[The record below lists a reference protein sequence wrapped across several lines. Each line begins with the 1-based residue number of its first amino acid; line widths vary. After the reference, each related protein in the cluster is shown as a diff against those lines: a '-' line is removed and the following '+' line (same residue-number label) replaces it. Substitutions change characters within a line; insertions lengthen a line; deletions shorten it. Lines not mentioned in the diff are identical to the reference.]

1 MASLPSEVKEKT
13 GRRGVSKAEWL
24 EAGLQALCERGGAAL
39 TIEGLAR
46 SLGIAK
52 AGFYWHF
59 KNRGELMQQLLEH
72 WVEETTAVVTADEDL
87 LALDPKARLV
97 RTAEMVVDDDLAR
110 YDMAIRQ
117 WALEDALTAQAVR
130 KVDRLR
136 MDFVRAAFAELGF
149 TGDDL
154 EMRTLLF
161 VGYQTWEAAMFTQLS
176 RQRRRALITKRVAL
190 LTRQ

>member
-1 MASLPSEVKEKT
+1 MNDKK
-13 GRRGVSKAEWL
+13 GRRGVSKAEWF
-24 EAGLQALCERGGAAL
+24 EAGLRALSEGGGAAL

-59 KNRGELMQQLLEH
+59 KNRDDLMQQLLNH
-72 WVEETTAVVTADEDL
+72 WIGETTAVVTAAEEL

-97 RTAEMVVDDDLAR
+97 RAAEMVVDDDLAR
-110 YDMAIRQ
+110 YDLAIRQ
-117 WALEDALTAQAVR
+117 WALEDALTARAVR
-130 KVDRLR
+130 KVDRMRL
-136 MDFVRAAFAELGF
+136 DFMRAAFAELGF

-161 VGYQTWEAAMFTQLS
+161 VCYELGAAMLRELS
-176 RQRRRALITKRVAL
+176 RERRRALITKRVEL

>member
-1 MASLPSEVKEKT
+1 MTSLSYEMNDKKVH
-13 GRRGVSKAEWL
+13 RGVSKAEWF
-24 EAGLQALCERGGAAL
+24 EAGLRALSEGGGAAL

-59 KNRGELMQQLLEH
+59 KNRDDLKQQLLNN
-72 WVEETTAVVTADEDL
+72 WVAETTAVVTADAKL

-97 RTAEMVVDDDLAR
+97 RTAEMVVDHDLAR
-110 YDMAIRQ
+110 YDMAFRQ
-117 WALEDALTAQAVR
+117 WALEDALTARAVR
-130 KVDRLR
+130 KVDRMRL
-136 MDFVRAAFAELGF
+136 DFVWAAFADLGF

-161 VGYQTWEAAMFTQLS
+161 VCYELGAAMLTELS
-176 RQRRRALITKRVAL
+176 RERRRALITKRVEL

>member
-1 MASLPSEVKEKT
+1 MSIKQ
-13 GRRGVSKAEWL
+13 GRRGVSKAEWF
-24 EAGLQALCERGGAAL
+24 EAGLRALSEEGGAAL

-59 KNRGELMQQLLEH
+59 KNRDDLMQQLLDH
-72 WVEETTAVVTADEDL
+72 WVGELTAVVTADEKL
-87 LALDPKARLV
+87 LALDPKTRLV
-97 RTAEMVVDDDLAR
+97 RTAEMVVDHDLTR

-117 WALEDALTAQAVR
+117 WALEDALTARAVR
-130 KVDRLR
+130 KVNRLR
-136 MDFVRAAFAELGF
+136 LDFVRAAFAELGF

-161 VGYQTWEAAMFTQLS
+161 VSYQTWEASMFTELS
-176 RQRRRALITKRVAL
+176 RERRRALIAKRIEL
-190 LTRQ
+190 LTGQ